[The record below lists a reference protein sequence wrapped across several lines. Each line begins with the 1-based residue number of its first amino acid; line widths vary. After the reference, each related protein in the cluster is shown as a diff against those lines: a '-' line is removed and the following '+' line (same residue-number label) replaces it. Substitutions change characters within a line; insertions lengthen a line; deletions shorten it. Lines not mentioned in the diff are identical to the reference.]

1 MKIGVLAVQGAFI
14 EHINVL
20 RRLKA
25 EAAEIRLPRD
35 LGGIDGLIIPGG
47 ESTTISKLM
56 REFQL
61 TPEIL
66 RRAKSGMPIMGT
78 CAGLI
83 LLAASVTDKTIE
95 PLGLM
100 DMTVDRNAFG
110 RQVDSFEADV
120 PINGLGGKPYHCVF
134 IRAPVIASVGL
145 KVRCLGKLNGGTC
158 VAARQG
164 NFLAF
169 AFHPELTEDLRIH
182 KYFLDVVEK
191 SKS

>member
-25 EAAEIRLPRD
+25 EAVEIRLPRELKD
-35 LGGIDGLIIPGG
+35 IDGLVIPGG

-56 REFQL
+56 REFEL

-66 RRAKSGMPIMGT
+66 CRAKSGLPIMGT

-83 LLAASVTDKTIE
+83 LLASNVADKTIE
-95 PLGLM
+95 PLRLM
-100 DMTVDRNAFG
+100 DMTVQRNAFG

-120 PINGLGGKPYHCVF
+120 SISGLGEAPYHCVF
-134 IRAPVIASVGL
+134 IRAPVIESVGS
-145 KVRCLGKLNGGTC
+145 KVQCLGQLNGGTC

-169 AFHPELTEDLRIH
+169 AFHPELTEDTRIH
-182 KYFLDVVEK
+182 KYFLDIVAK

>member
-1 MKIGVLAVQGAFI
+1 MKIGVLAVQGAFV

-25 EAAEIRLPRD
+25 EAVEVRLPGD
-35 LGGIDGLIIPGG
+35 LKDIDGLIIPGG
-47 ESTTISKLM
+47 ESTTISKLIK
-56 REFQL
+56 EFDI

-83 LLAASVTDKTIE
+83 LLGTGVTDKTIE

-110 RQVDSFEADV
+110 RQVDSFEADI
-120 PINGLGGKPYHCVF
+120 PIGGLGEKPYHCVF
-134 IRAPVIASVGL
+134 IRAPVIESVSS
-145 KVRCLGKLNGGTC
+145 KVQCLAQLNGGTC
-158 VAARQG
+158 IAARQG

-182 KYFLDVVEK
+182 KYFLDIVAKTK
-191 SKS
+191 S